1 MLSGSSEL
9 WAAFPPACVNLQLD
23 TSPFTCFSLGYPPL
37 PPPLLPQPGS
47 KLSEIRACF
56 LSSCLSTPNQ
66 ELQHC
71 WAASPAP
78 SHPSYPI
85 PSSPHPIPS
94 SPHPIAPTLAPP
106 ALSRS
111 RVAPLLWELRGE
123 AVSVSARA
131 VPFQQK
137 GCFVGETDG
146 ELLYLSSFFP
156 IIFSLP
162 FLLYVFLS
170 FFPYPS
176 PSFPSR
182 LYLLF
187 PSLSCILSFSSLF
200 LKSLSFPSLSS
211 VYSISHKNTIT
222 GYSLGKV

>member
-85 PSSPHPIPS
+85 PSYPHPIPS
-94 SPHPIAPTLAPP
+94 HPLPTPSHPPWPHQPWAGRGWPRCSGSSGGRLFLFLPGQCPSSRRDVLLGKRMESCFIWAP
-106 ALSRS
+106 S
-111 RVAPLLWELRGE
+111 
-123 AVSVSARA
+123 
-131 VPFQQK
+131 
-137 GCFVGETDG
+137 
-146 ELLYLSSFFP
+146 
-156 IIFSLP
+156 
-162 FLLYVFLS
+162 FLS
-170 FFPYPS
+170 FF
-176 PSFPSR
+176 
-182 LYLLF
+182 L
-187 PSLSCILSFSSLF
+187 SLSFFMSF
-200 LKSLSFPSLSS
+200 SLSFPILPPPFPL
-211 VYSISHKNTIT
+211 VSIFFSPLFPAF
-222 GYSLGKV
+222 YLFLLFS